1 MDVSIQYTEDNMSQ
15 VANMRNFINEKTVDK
30 KKGCINPPLLNIE
43 PRDCV
48 VDELH
53 LFLRITD
60 VLFDNLFVEL
70 CRLDNVS
77 TVHKNGTDDHVERAS
92 RFVCHM
98 GISFKI
104 TFTDGVENSRKSKKM
119 VYLCHLLIETTD
131 LKY

>member
-1 MDVSIQYTEDNMSQ
+1 MRQ
-15 VANMRNFINEKTVDK
+15 VANMRKCINEKTVDK

-70 CRLDNVS
+70 CRLDYVS
-77 TVHKNGTDDHVERAS
+77 TVHKNAWNR
-92 RFVCHM
+92 
-98 GISFKI
+98 
-104 TFTDGVENSRKSKKM
+104 
-119 VYLCHLLIETTD
+119 
-131 LKY
+131 